1 MKATITILL
10 LFITSLT
17 FGQNNARLEKIK
29 ALRVAFLASK
39 LELTPSEA
47 EKFWPIFNE
56 FDNKQSELR
65 KEKRKI
71 MNQLKPQ
78 NSTSLSENSIQKLF
92 ETSETLDVNIQD
104 NKQQLTKN
112 LKGIISTKKIILLKQ
127 LEEDFKKTLLKQMK
141 NSKR

>member
-17 FGQNNARLEKIK
+17 FAQNNARLEKIK

-78 NSTSLSENSIQKLF
+78 NSTSLSESSIQKLF

>member
-1 MKATITILL
+1 MRPFVFNPNKVPLSYT
-10 LFITSLT
+10 
-17 FGQNNARLEKIK
+17 RLNSAYRPRRI
-29 ALRVAFLASK
+29 SCH
-39 LELTPSEA
+39 
-47 EKFWPIFNE
+47 
-56 FDNKQSELR
+56 
-65 KEKRKI
+65 
-71 MNQLKPQ
+71 
-78 NSTSLSENSIQKLF
+78 STSLSENSIQKLF